1 MKNSIFKERCMLSH
15 VTHIVPIDIYNTGPR
30 QQHSVGPHLVRVKS
44 MYQMWPGSMCQ
55 LCALHFHCIAKAK
68 TYLIHLFIYSPPED
82 GHNKQGGDGRCQTA
96 SDGLNV
102 VKKLSTIGCLNDR
115 NPHNAQ
121 GH

>member
-1 MKNSIFKERCMLSH
+1 MF
-15 VTHIVPIDIYNTGPR
+15 YNLLKRNALNVIRYLTFILL
-30 QQHSVGPHLVRVKS
+30 HEHKS
-44 MYQMWPGSMCQ
+44 
-55 LCALHFHCIAKAK
+55 AK

-82 GHNKQGGDGRCQTA
+82 GHNKQGGDGRCQVA

-102 VKKLSTIGCLNDR
+102 VKQLSTTGGLNDR